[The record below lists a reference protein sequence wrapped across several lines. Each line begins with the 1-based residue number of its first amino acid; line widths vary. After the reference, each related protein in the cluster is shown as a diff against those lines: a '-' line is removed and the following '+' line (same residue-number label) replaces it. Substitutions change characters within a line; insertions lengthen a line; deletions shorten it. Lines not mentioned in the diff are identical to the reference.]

1 MQILLTETIFSLRCS
16 QYCILV
22 TVGSD
27 KLPDEASAGMALE
40 STRVNSYMSQD
51 PVPTFMRSLL
61 FEHVH
66 RNLYFP
72 MRSSVW

>member
-16 QYCILV
+16 QYRILV

-27 KLPDEASAGMALE
+27 KLPDEASAGVALE

-51 PVPTFMRSLL
+51 PVPDS
-61 FEHVH
+61 
-66 RNLYFP
+66 
-72 MRSSVW
+72 